1 MEALKDGNSPAI
13 KVYNWNLV
21 KNAFGKIGIEV
32 NKDMKELIIAGDGQ
46 IVEELLKDIKQQAT

>member
-1 MEALKDGNSPAI
+1 MEALKDGNTPAI

-21 KNAFGKIGIEV
+21 RNAFGKLGIEI

-46 IVEELLKDIKQQAT
+46 IVSELLKDIK

>member
-21 KNAFGKIGIEV
+21 KNAFKKIGIEI
-32 NKDMKELIIAGDGQ
+32 NEDMK
-46 IVEELLKDIKQQAT
+46 